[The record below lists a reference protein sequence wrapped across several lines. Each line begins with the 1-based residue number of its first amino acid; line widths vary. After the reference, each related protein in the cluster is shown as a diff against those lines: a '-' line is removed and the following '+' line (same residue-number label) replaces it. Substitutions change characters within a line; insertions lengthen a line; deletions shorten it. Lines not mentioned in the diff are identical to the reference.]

1 SISKNADRAG
11 SVCFYQSK
19 DTNSWL
25 FSPGNCWGTNGLWV
39 LYPGYLTPHA
49 LEAFSVVNNTD
60 SQQGQGQMMLNYLF
74 YH

>member
-1 SISKNADRAG
+1 M
-11 SVCFYQSK
+11 
-19 DTNSWL
+19 
-25 FSPGNCWGTNGLWV
+25 
-39 LYPGYLTPHA
+39 YPGYLTPHA